1 METLTHWKKVRNPD
15 YLGSYAMPPDG
26 SEIILTISKA
36 QKESVAGTDGKK
48 EDCLVIHFAE
58 PGWKPMI
65 LNSTNAKV
73 IQRLAGTPYIERW
86 GGTRVQIYTAKVKAF
101 GDVHDALR
109 IRTFVS
115 ESKTADQV
123 PVNGEQIIDACL
135 LIESAETLD
144 ELKAV
149 YTKLD
154 KVVGLHPE
162 VVAAKDKRKYELTGG
177 RQNANT

>member
-1 METLTHWKKVRNPD
+1 METLTHWRKVRNPD

-26 SEIILTISKA
+26 SEIILTINKA

-73 IQRLAGTPYIERW
+73 IQKLAGTPYIERW
-86 GGTRVQIYTAKVKAF
+86 GGVKVQIYTAKVKAF

-109 IRTFVS
+109 IRTFVT
-115 ESKTADQV
+115 ESKPANQV
-123 PVNGEQIIDACL
+123 PINPEKIIDACL
-135 LIESAETLD
+135 SIEGSESIEQLRLIYNGLPQEIKDHPEVIAAGAKRKG
-144 ELKAV
+144 ELKA
-149 YTKLD
+149 
-154 KVVGLHPE
+154 
-162 VVAAKDKRKYELTGG
+162 
-177 RQNANT
+177 